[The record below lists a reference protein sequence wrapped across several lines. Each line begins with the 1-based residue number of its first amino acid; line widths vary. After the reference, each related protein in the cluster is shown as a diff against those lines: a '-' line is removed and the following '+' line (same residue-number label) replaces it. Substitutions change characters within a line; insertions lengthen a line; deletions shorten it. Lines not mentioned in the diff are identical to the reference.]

1 MKSKT
6 LCNCLCSSL
15 CDSASRV
22 WNIGASHIEDFGPC
36 YNVKSHVCHDFLVLS
51 KNILG
56 KAIDSYWFKMS
67 CLISLV
73 FHCVYCFF
81 LKRWNYIKIFVLH
94 KLYFC
99 KKNLLQIDVINVAKI
114 YVIYY
119 RSIFILR
126 RTLLWIFG
134 KWKRIGHFKELI
146 KPQARV
152 VIRKKLFVIL
162 CSAVRKLNFQF
173 YWY

>member
-1 MKSKT
+1 MVNSVHPGLT
-6 LCNCLCSSL
+6 LSL
-15 CDSASRV
+15 LHLREKQNALQLPVFFFVYSASRV

-81 LKRWNYIKIFVLH
+81 LKRWDYIKIFVLH

-134 KWKRIGHFKELI
+134 KWKQIWPFQRTN
-146 KPQARV
+146 QASG
-152 VIRKKLFVIL
+152 KG
-162 CSAVRKLNFQF
+162 CH
-173 YWY
+173 